1 MYDSLIRLLSA
12 CLFQIIF
19 KNNNCFIWG
28 KPTQQEWK
36 IEEAQ
41 SILYMEK
48 LNNKKTNLLSWFDIF
63 GACPQKPSINIYC
76 FK

>member
-48 LNNKKTNLLSWFDIF
+48 ITKTQIYYHGLTFLARVHKNL
-63 GACPQKPSINIYC
+63 Q
-76 FK
+76 